1 MNGLLTQGN
10 YNTAAIADS
19 THDITDSLDISN
31 EDIKYLKDIAERDY
45 INRFT
50 TAENKVV
57 IENISNSVNEAQD
70 LDGMIDYLTEK
81 LVEQVAMSAS
91 GIH

>member
-1 MNGLLTQGN
+1 MNWGN
-10 YNTAAIADS
+10 RIMSNPMK
-19 THDITDSLDISN
+19 DIFDKESMI
-31 EDIKYLKDIAERDY
+31 KDIAERDY

-91 GIH
+91 GIR